1 VKGVVRRCIGIGAA
15 CLALAGQ
22 VCAAPYIPAR
32 DDEVLATLPAG
43 ARHADPAIRAGAR
56 ARIDV
61 ALPLAQFY
69 IREARATG
77 DLRFLG
83 YADAVLAPWVSGAA
97 PNAAALVLQATLQQS
112 RHEFA
117 RSLGTLDRA
126 LALAPDD
133 PQAWLTRATVL
144 RVLGRYGEADAACT
158 QFARRTDE
166 RLALI
171 CHQGVAALTG
181 HLATAYA
188 EMTAVNT
195 GGMTDAERA
204 WREAEL
210 GDMAV
215 RLGRNAEAGQWY
227 RSALLHD
234 PADLYVRAALADLL
248 LAGHRDA
255 EVLALLSGRDS
266 IEPLLLRIA
275 IAQKALHDP
284 RFDHSRELLRAAFAA
299 EAARGEPVHQREQ
312 ARFLVEVEGDPRAGL
327 QAALSDW
334 AVQRE
339 PADVLVLVEAATAA
353 GSAAAAQPALA
364 FVTRNGLQDVRVTPA
379 GWVGS

>member
-1 VKGVVRRCIGIGAA
+1 VKHRIRRCVGVGALA
-15 CLALAGQ
+15 LALAGQ
-22 VCAAPYIPAR
+22 AAATPFVPAS
-32 DDEVLATLPAG
+32 DGEVLASLPAG
-43 ARHADPAIRAGAR
+43 ARHADPAIRADAR
-56 ARIDV
+56 ARIDI

-69 IREARATG
+69 IREARASG

-83 YADAVLAPWVSGAA
+83 YADAVLAPWVDGAQ
-97 PNAAALVLQATLQQS
+97 PVAAALVLQATLQQS

-117 RSLGTLDRA
+117 RSLATLDRA
-126 LALAPDD
+126 LALVPDD

-144 RVLGRYGEADAACT
+144 RVQGRYGDADEACT
-158 QFARRTDE
+158 QFARRSEE
-166 RLALI
+166 RMALI
-171 CHQGVAALTG
+171 CHQGVAGLIG
-181 HLATAYA
+181 HLAAAYA
-188 EMTAVNT
+188 ALAAVNT

-215 RLGRNAEAGQWY
+215 RLGRETEAGQWY

-234 PADLYVRAALADLL
+234 PQDLYVRAALADLL
-248 LAGHRDA
+248 LGQHRDRD
-255 EVLALLSGRDS
+255 VLALLAGRDS
-266 IEPLLLRIA
+266 IEPLLLRVA

-284 RFDHSRELLRAAFAA
+284 AFAHSRELLRAAFAA

-312 ARFLVEVEGDPRAGL
+312 ARFLIEVEDDPAAAL
-327 QAALSDW
+327 QAALANW
-334 AVQRE
+334 NLQRE

-364 FVTRNGLQDVRVTPA
+364 FVRRRGLQDIRLAPA
-379 GWVGS
+379 AAVGS